1 MACATY
7 HAAPPYPT
15 VVAVKLSTISAPN
28 GVAGLCGKLGP
39 DRECQETRRVA
50 YRTESHR
57 HDDGCRRRES
67 QVLKEQKED
76 EKLLF
81 CVDVMSTTK
90 WSLASRRAARIGWS
104 GYCP

>member
-28 GVAGLCGKLGP
+28 GVAGLCGSSGLTASARKP
-39 DRECQETRRVA
+39 DGLP
-50 YRTESHR
+50 TEPR
-57 HDDGCRRRES
+57 LIAAKGCRRSDS

-76 EKLLF
+76 EQKPGHHQEVEVRLQQIL
-81 CVDVMSTTK
+81 
-90 WSLASRRAARIGWS
+90 WIGKAFLDE
-104 GYCP
+104 P

>member
-28 GVAGLCGKLGP
+28 GVAGLCGRSGLIASARKP
-39 DRECQETRRVA
+39 DGLPKEPRLIA
-50 YRTESHR
+50 

-67 QVLKEQKED
+67 QVLEEQKED
-76 EKLLF
+76 EQKPGHHQEVEMRLQQVL
-81 CVDVMSTTK
+81 
-90 WSLASRRAARIGWS
+90 RIGKALLDE
-104 GYCP
+104 P